1 MHHTA
6 EQFTGCSTRDPFPL
20 DGLNRGPWAPVGS
33 HAWSPPSRC
42 LPGVNQHQFL
52 PHMPPSHMTGLNHPS
67 KFLNNGPLHR
77 GDKQDLSQ
85 ALLPGLQ
92 RIPPAPPRP
101 WEPTRTGQGYEPL
114 PGDNHNRLHNG
125 YNAGPPAHLTARASQ
140 LLKYGAP
147 HPQFSAHGSRPMPPL
162 SDMWTQ
168 SQTQQQPRGPHS
180 HSGQLKRPGP
190 PLGEHSVIQ
199 HTPAPSLHRPMED
212 CPSSN
217 KRKKSSESDQMP
229 HSAMQRISG
238 PPVHLNQQPSSN
250 YPPPKPGFWNPL
262 HKGGAPWNLNEH
274 KSGPINFQDS
284 AKSRIGSFPYKP
296 PPLNSSTTSSP
307 TIPNTRGYE
316 ESRGAPPQSNK
327 TAQSPESLGPPS
339 QNPHIH
345 HSTYSYPNS
354 RPSAQTQVEPR
365 GTTSKRGHDSALSSL
380 NKQAPP
386 QPTSSSSPRAD
397 GDRPA
402 PSPANHTSVPYSHPR
417 FQPHP
422 GLVHSSPSASNQA
435 QATVPQHNPH
445 KPWRNQESRDF
456 SARGHSQ
463 VASHL
468 SQALNRLAEGDQCA
482 GTPQRVSPPQA
493 PARKPVITPNLE
505 TPRPPC
511 SLEPYTNFGS
521 IPATSSAPSMA
532 SSIPSTPS
540 SWRAMDSSVLISNP
554 NHVSMIGQNPGYQG
568 VHPGVETLP
577 NPQRGA
583 QSQIQSTLPHTGQV
597 RPNYTPVS
605 SSPSTLNSGLQRSGE
620 SVITSKTSQHFFNTH
635 PPVSSPLHCPQPPE
649 HVKVS
654 SALKPISS
662 NSYNSAPIQ
671 ASSSISQATITVPAP
686 VYPRSCL
693 QPAATSSQSIVDALN
708 KLDAELQGHMQA
720 EERRRDQDEER
731 KRNVERQEM
740 ETKPHGESAIKS
752 LERLL
757 SGSAA
762 EPPPPRLSPASALS
776 SISPHSQNSPPYPWL
791 SRGGVHPHLS
801 GTAAN
806 VMERSQPPPLT
817 PQTDYAREKQ
827 RQREKW
833 KSGAPSQNGNPTYP
847 SESGLISP
855 TDNHSHTMQ
864 LKPDPSKDVTML
876 KTIHNAEIIN
886 AIPNPPPL
894 REPPKLYQAFPKDVR
909 SSCTPISTTTNSLQK
924 HMPSTGLG
932 SLDSSARSYSGD
944 SDGAQFEEESSELL
958 PDGLANIMKMLD
970 ESIKKEEELYSG
982 QSGEQAVTKHLFSTN
997 VAPIKSYLCAPDLM
1011 PALKQSPTE
1020 DYQPDGH
1027 GSPPVLSRQ
1036 GSLASPCSRTSS
1048 LEEEEEVLKVITK
1061 PANSISMQS
1070 QENNLATT
1078 GTNYRHSDLAKLYG
1092 LPEVEKSEC
1101 EDDEEAYR
1109 DEDET
1114 PSCSPPPQRPHL
1126 HQTGVNS
1133 MFKNLASV
1141 LESQKYTYRGGPFGR
1156 PPPSAFMGVKY
1167 SSSLSLEPDI
1177 CRQQQST
1184 SPTSGSSN
1192 HPGFSSPMQTSA
1204 ISNSGQPCPLS
1215 PTDWASERKRGD
1227 KISQPDLLGDDDE
1240 EDISEESTGEKD
1252 SGTVKDFLKKR
1263 PILTTISESSL
1274 AELGHSYEVNK
1285 HILPQR
1291 QSSKA
1296 ESQETCKPDK
1306 EKDRHGDRE
1315 RERKHKHGSS
1325 KKHEDRKERKKKHR
1339 ERHEDASLS
1348 SSSSSSSSRRH
1359 RDGKSHKEKKS
1370 RQVLGNLDLQ
1380 SKEFREKEH
1389 DRDGDKKRRKEEC
1402 SRPQSEGEEWARSK
1416 DKGASS
1422 GCSSDLPSASSA
1434 LCSDDFQKL
1443 KALTDGPPKEL
1454 KIRLIKVE
1462 SGDRETFIASEVE
1475 ERRIPLEE
1483 ITIKNT
1489 ASEIIRACKGA
1500 RVKGKFKESYLLPAL
1515 SVKPV
1520 LTTELPIPQEKL
1532 NPPTPSIYL
1541 ESKRDAFSPV
1551 LLQFC
1556 TDSKNP
1562 ITVIRGLA
1570 GSLRL
1575 NLGLFSTKSLVEANA
1590 EHAVE
1595 VRTQVQQPADE
1606 NWDPSGTG
1614 QTWPCESSRSHTTIA
1629 KYAQY
1634 QASSFQES
1642 LQEEKGSDDED
1653 DDDEDEK
1660 SATNSENTTSSSSAP
1675 SSSLE
1680 QKPLGK
1686 IIKFGTNIDL
1696 SDPKRWKAQLQELQ
1710 KLPAFMRVS
1719 SSGNM
1724 LSHVGHTI
1732 LGMNTVQLYMKVPG
1746 CRTPGHQENNNFC
1759 SVNINI
1765 GPGDCEWFAVHDNY
1779 WEAISDFCEKH
1790 GVDYLTGSWWPVLD
1804 DLYRAN
1810 IPVYRFIQR
1819 PGDLVWINAGAV
1831 HWVQAVGWCNNIA
1844 WNVGPVNSYQY
1855 QLALERF
1862 EWNEVKKVKSI
1873 VPMIHVSWNLARNIK
1888 VTDPDTYKMIK
1899 HCLLQSI
1906 KHIQILRDQLV
1917 AGGKKISYQSRV
1929 KDEPAY
1935 YCNECDVEVFN
1946 LLFVTS
1952 ENGSRKMY
1960 VVHCEDCA
1968 RQRNPNLSNVV
1979 VLEQYRMEELMS
1991 VYDSFSLATSSS
2003 SR

>member
-1 MHHTA
+1 MHHTT

-33 HAWSPPSRC
+33 HAWPPPSRC

-52 PHMPPSHMTGLNHPS
+52 PHMPHSHVTGLNH
-67 KFLNNGPLHR
+67 KFVNNGPLHR

-92 RIPPAPPRP
+92 RTTHAPPRP
-101 WEPTRTGQGYEPL
+101 WETTRTGQGYEPL

-140 LLKYGAP
+140 LLKYGVP
-147 HPQFSAHGSRPMPPL
+147 HSQLSAHGSRPMPPL
-162 SDMWTQ
+162 PDMWTQ
-168 SQTQQQPRGPHS
+168 PQTQQQSRGPHS

-212 CPSSN
+212 CPSPN
-217 KRKKSSESDQMP
+217 KRKKSSGSEQTP
-229 HSAMQRISG
+229 NSAIQRISG
-238 PPVHLNQQPSSN
+238 PPVHLNQQLSSN

-262 HKGGAPWNLNEH
+262 HKGGAPWNPNEH
-274 KSGPINFQDS
+274 KSRPIDFQDS
-284 AKSRIGSFPYKP
+284 AKSGIGSFPYKP
-296 PPLNSSTTSSP
+296 PPLNPSTTSSP
-307 TIPNTRGYE
+307 TVPNTRGYE
-316 ESRGAPPQSNK
+316 ECRGPPPQSHK
-327 TAQSPESLGPPS
+327 TAQSPQSLGPPS

-365 GTTSKRGHDSALSSL
+365 GTTSQRGHDSALSSL

-386 QPTSSSSPRAD
+386 QPTSSSSPPRAD
-397 GDRPA
+397 GERPA
-402 PSPANHTSVPYSHPR
+402 PSPANHTSVPYSHPQ

-422 GLVHSSPSASNQA
+422 GLDHSSPPASN
-435 QATVPQHNPH
+435 QATVPQHKPH

-463 VASHL
+463 AATHL
-468 SQALNRLAEGDQCA
+468 SQAPNRLTGGDQGP

-505 TPRPPC
+505 TPRPPRP
-511 SLEPYTNFGS
+511 LELYTNFGS
-521 IPATSSAPSMA
+521 IPASSSAPSTT
-532 SSIPSTPS
+532 SSIPSTLS
-540 SWRAMDSSVLISNP
+540 NWRAMDSSVLISNP
-554 NHVSMIGQNPGYQG
+554 NHVSMIGQNVTHPGYQG
-568 VHPGVETLP
+568 VHPGVATLP
-577 NPQRGA
+577 NPHRGA
-583 QSQIQSTLPHTGQV
+583 QSLIQSTQPHIGQG
-597 RPNYTPVS
+597 RPNYSPVS
-605 SSPSTLNSGLQRSGE
+605 SSSTLNSGLQRSGE
-620 SVITSKTSQHFFNTH
+620 SVITSKTSQHFFNIL
-635 PPVSSPLHCPQPPE
+635 PPVSSPLPFPQPPE
-649 HVKVS
+649 HIKVS

-662 NSYNSAPIQ
+662 NSYNSAPTQ
-671 ASSSISQATITVPAP
+671 ASSSISQATTTVPAP

-693 QPAATSSQSIVDALN
+693 QPAAPSSQSIVDALN
-708 KLDAELQGHMQA
+708 KLDAELQGHMQI
-720 EERRRDQDEER
+720 EERSRDQNEEG
-731 KRNVERQEM
+731 KRNVVRKEM

-757 SGSAA
+757 SGSAGESPA
-762 EPPPPRLSPASALS
+762 PRLSPANALS
-776 SISPHSQNSPPYPWL
+776 SSSPPSQNSPHYLWL
-791 SRGGVHPHLS
+791 SRGGVPQHLS

-806 VMERSQPPPLT
+806 NMERSQPPPLT
-817 PQTDYAREKQ
+817 PQTEYAREKQ

-833 KSGAPSQNGNPTYP
+833 KSGAPSQNSTGNPKYP

-855 TDNHSHTMQ
+855 IDSHTMQ
-864 LKPDPSKDVTML
+864 LKPDPSKDISML
-876 KTIHNAEIIN
+876 KTSHNAEIIN

-909 SSCTPISTTTNSLQK
+909 SPCTPISTTTSSLQK
-924 HMPSTGLG
+924 QMPSTGLG
-932 SLDSSARSYSGD
+932 NLVSSARSCSGD
-944 SDGAQFEEESSELL
+944 SDGAQFEEETSELL

-982 QSGEQAVTKHLFSTN
+982 QSREQAVPKPLFSTN
-997 VAPIKSYLCAPDLM
+997 VAPMKSYLCAPDLM
-1011 PALKQSPTE
+1011 PALKQSPTAA
-1020 DYQPDGH
+1020 YQPDGH
-1027 GSPPVLSRQ
+1027 SSPPVLSRQ

-1048 LEEEEEVLKVITK
+1048 LEEEEEVLKVIPK

-1070 QENNLATT
+1070 QQSNLSTT

-1092 LPEVEKSEC
+1092 LPDVEKSEC
-1101 EDDEEAYR
+1101 EDDEADR

-1184 SPTSGSSN
+1184 SPTSGSSD
-1192 HPGFSSPMQTSA
+1192 HPGFSSPTQTSNA

-1215 PTDWASERKRGD
+1215 PTDWASESKRGD
-1227 KISQPDLLGDDDE
+1227 KISQPDLLDNDD

-1252 SGTVKDFLKKR
+1252 SGNVKDLLKKR

-1285 HILPQR
+1285 HVLPQR

-1296 ESQETCKPDK
+1296 ESDK
-1306 EKDRHGDRE
+1306 EKDRHRDRE
-1315 RERKHKHGSS
+1315 REKKHKHSSSS

-1339 ERHEDASLS
+1339 ERHDDASLS

-1380 SKEFREKEH
+1380 SKEFREKEQ
-1389 DRDGDKKRRKEEC
+1389 DRDGDKKRRKDEC
-1402 SRPQSEGEEWARSK
+1402 SRPQSEEEWTRSK

-1422 GCSSDLPSASSA
+1422 GCSSDHPSASSA

-1675 SSSLE
+1675 NSSLE
-1680 QKPLGK
+1680 QKPVGK

-1696 SDPKRWKAQLQELQ
+1696 SDPKRWKPQLQELQ

-1765 GPGDCEWFAVHDNY
+1765 GPGDCEWFGVHDNY

-1819 PGDLVWINAGAV
+1819 PGDLVWINAGTV

-1873 VPMIHVSWNLARNIK
+1873 VPMINVSWNLARNVK
-1888 VTDPDTYKMIK
+1888 FTDPDTYKMIK

-2003 SR
+2003 SSSR